1 VRNGKQRDE
10 AGAAAQP
17 RHRGQQRAIPASGIR
32 LLNRSHEADSIGM
45 KPAMN
50 TAAPDLILSP
60 IGYMR
65 AAHATKVDAPRQPAA
80 AVDATGVIEL
90 LPGRNLEH
98 AIEDLADWPRIWVI
112 FWFDRNAGWRPK
124 VLPPRSTTGRKGVL
138 ATRSPHRPN
147 PLGLS
152 VLRLDRI
159 EGLRLHV
166 RDVDLLD
173 GTPVLDIKPYVPY
186 TDAHPEGESGW
197 LQQRDPAP
205 AYTVQLHA
213 RAMERIEWIAQ
224 HSSLPLR
231 QRIEAT
237 LALGPQPHP
246 YRRIRPAAGG
256 MVLAVQDWRV
266 DFRAEGQVIEVLDV
280 RSGYRTS
287 QLVQAADDEPLRL
300 HRGFRAHFG

>member
-1 VRNGKQRDE
+1 MNN
-10 AGAAAQP
+10 
-17 RHRGQQRAIPASGIR
+17 AI
-32 LLNRSHEADSIGM
+32 
-45 KPAMN
+45 
-50 TAAPDLILSP
+50 PDLILSP

-80 AVDATGVIEL
+80 AIDAAGVIEL

-98 AIEDLADWPRIWVI
+98 AIEDLAGWPRIWVI
-112 FWFDRNAGWRPK
+112 FWFDRNSGWRPK

-152 VLRLDRI
+152 VLRLDRVD
-159 EGLRLHV
+159 GLHLHV

-186 TDAHPEGESGW
+186 TDAHPQAEGGW

-205 AYTVQLHA
+205 AYTVQVQAAAL
-213 RAMERIEWIAQ
+213 EKLEWIAR
-224 HSSLPLR
+224 HSALPLR

-246 YRRIRPAAGG
+246 YRRIRPSAGG
-256 MVLAVQDWRV
+256 MVLAVQDWRI
-266 DFRAEGQVIEVLDV
+266 DFRAQGQVIEVLDI

-287 QLVQAADDEPLRL
+287 QLDQAGDTEALRV
-300 HRGFRAHFG
+300 HRGFRAQFG